1 MCGIGVYISKDP
13 ISKTALQYKLDVMNN
28 IQSHRGPDYADIYTS
43 KNIGICHT
51 RLSIIDLSD
60 KANQPFVT
68 TDKRYVMSYNGELYN
83 YKELRAELA
92 AKGHKFVSQSDTEV
106 ALRSYIEWGTGAF
119 LRFNGMFALAIYDRE
134 TEQIIAAR
142 DRLGI
147 KFVHYYAD
155 DKQIIFASEIKA
167 ILSLAGV
174 PQYRKE
180 AVNDFIVLGEI
191 NKTESFF
198 NGIYSLL
205 PGKYC
210 VVNLTDYSIKTFG
223 YFNLQSTVNPSKYI
237 HNKSIS
243 LEDHVDTLD
252 RLLRESVEK
261 HLIADIPVGTLCSG
275 GVDSSLVTAIAKQIN
290 PDVHIYH
297 GGIAEGGGEE
307 EYANLVAKH
316 LDIDINYVYLSKE
329 KYLNELVDTVYQLET
344 PCFCQNDISLY
355 NICKLARS
363 QGVKVLLSG
372 ESSDEFYGGYK
383 WYPAMMK
390 KTSVDLG
397 NSAGWNND
405 YLYTSGLFYRFMDYY
420 EKPRL
425 ANAYSLFAHQGEK
438 LIRWNW
444 ILDTFDFLRDIS
456 EKAGNAII
464 LDNLLTFLNILLY
477 TADRMGMLSS
487 VENRFPFIEN
497 NLIDFALNL
506 PLEFKVDYRTN
517 KKILKLVAQRY
528 IPKEII
534 DRPKRGF
541 PTPVESYIKF
551 DENFFKGGFLENHF
565 SVPARF
571 IGKTGTDRRLMY
583 RLTTTEIWG
592 RIFVFKQDIH
602 KIRDLVKSTLNREF
616 QYMSK

>member
-1 MCGIGVYISKDP
+1 MCGIGVYISKTP
-13 ISKTALQYKLDVMNN
+13 IAKTDLYDKLN
-28 IQSHRGPDYADIYTS
+28 IINRSQLHRGPDYADVYCS
-43 KNIGICHT
+43 KNIGLCHT
-51 RLSIIDLSD
+51 RLSIIDLSA
-60 KANQPFVT
+60 KANQPFISP
-68 TDKRYVMSYNGELYN
+68 DKRYVISYNGELYN
-83 YKELRAELA
+83 YKDIRRELMEA
-92 AKGHKFVSQSDTEV
+92 GHKFVSQSDTEV
-106 ALRSYIEWGTGAF
+106 VLRSYIQWGTDAF
-119 LRFNGMFALAIYDRE
+119 VKFNGMFGFAIYDKPNNRL
-134 TEQIIAAR
+134 IAAR

-147 KFVHYYAD
+147 KFVHYYSD
-155 DKQIIFASEIKA
+155 SGRIIFSSEIKA
-167 ILSLAGV
+167 ILNLAGI
-174 PQYRKE
+174 PEYRKE

-198 NGIYSLL
+198 KGIYTLL

-210 VVNLTDYSIKTFG
+210 VVNLSDYSINTFG
-223 YFNLQSTVNPSKYI
+223 YFNLQSRVEPEKYI
-237 HNKSIS
+237 FNKSVS

-252 RLLRESVEK
+252 RLLQESVEK

-275 GVDSSLVTAIAKQIN
+275 GVDSSLVTAIAKRIN

-297 GGIAEGGGEE
+297 GGVAEGGGEE
-307 EYANLVAKH
+307 EYAKLIAKH
-316 LDIDINYVYLSKE
+316 LGIDINFVYLSRE
-329 KYLNELVDTVYQLET
+329 KYLNELVDTVFQLET

-390 KTSVDLG
+390 KTSVSLG
-397 NSAGWNND
+397 NSADWNND
-405 YLYTSGLFYRFMDYY
+405 YLYTSGLFYRFLDYY
-420 EKPRL
+420 DKPRL

-444 ILDTFDFLRDIS
+444 ILDTFGFLRDIS

-477 TADRMGMLSS
+477 TADRMGMMTS

-506 PLEFKVDYRTN
+506 PLEFKVDFRTN
-517 KKILKLVAQRY
+517 KKILKLVARRY

-541 PTPVESYIKF
+541 PTPVESYITF
-551 DENFFKGGFLENHF
+551 NEDFFKGGFMESHF
-565 SVPARF
+565 GVPARF
-571 IGKTGTDRRLMY
+571 IGKTGTDKRLMY
-583 RLTTTEIWG
+583 RLTTSEIWG
-592 RIFVFKQDIH
+592 RIFVFKQDISEI
-602 KIRDLVKSTLNREF
+602 KGLVKSTLNREF
-616 QYMSK
+616 QYMA